1 MGVNRIKN
9 IDEIVNQGNKTVKI
23 NDVVQTTDLQST
35 TDGTNALG
43 WDGSSFTL
51 VSAGATGSGSGGV
64 STVIGS
70 SVTYSKVGN
79 VEYFDFAE
87 PQQIPSKINSATD
100 LQLIGTGVQKMLLVD
115 GTEIDVLV
123 ENRSINGITK
133 NWMLVA
139 GFGNGTNY
147 EKSLTQTLITDLTS
161 LGSAGFSSAEMASFV
176 TAADLVGDGVA
187 SCTFYGNPSNS
198 HASAYL
204 QGPAWN
210 SNWPTWFSAL
220 GIVFTVNLS
229 DAVGVT
235 AKLQPSIGTHTK
247 TVGSDQYHIWN
258 ELAAENL
265 TINNTTGNLFYL
277 IEDGRSNAGIAHT
290 WVA

>member
-1 MGVNRIKN
+1 MANILKN
-9 IDEIVNQGNKTVKI
+9 VDKI
-23 NDVVQTTDLQST
+23 ITSSNTEVDLDNIQAS
-35 TDGTNALG
+35 G
-43 WDGSSFTL
+43 GSS
-51 VSAGATGSGSGGV
+51 VA
-64 STVIGS
+64 TVIGS
-70 SVTYSKVGN
+70 AVKYSKVGN
-79 VEYFDFAE
+79 VEYFDFSE
-87 PQQIPSKINSATD
+87 PQAAPTKISSAAD
-100 LQLIGTGVQKMLLVD
+100 LQLIGVGVQKLVLVD
-115 GTEIDVLV
+115 GSEIDVLV
-123 ENRSINGITK
+123 ENRSINGISK

-147 EKSLTQTLITDLTS
+147 DKSLTQTLITDLAS
-161 LGSAGFSSAEMASFV
+161 LGSAGFNSAEMAAFSP
-176 TAADLVGDGVA
+176 AADLVGDGVA

-204 QGPAWN
+204 EGPAWN

-229 DAVGVT
+229 DAVSVT

-247 TVGSDQYHIWN
+247 TIGNDQHHVWN

-265 TINNTTGNLFYL
+265 TINSTTGNLFYL

>member
-1 MGVNRIKN
+1 MQESG
-9 IDEIVNQGNKTVKI
+9 DI
-23 NDVVQTTDLQST
+23 NYDFNSLTPTAIPTLDTSALAVGST
-35 TDGTNALG
+35 IT
-43 WDGSSFTL
+43 WDGSTWASTGLIIEEITQAYVSPSFAPTKIS
-51 VSAGATGSGSGGV
+51 SAA
-64 STVIGS
+64 
-70 SVTYSKVGN
+70 
-79 VEYFDFAE
+79 
-87 PQQIPSKINSATD
+87 D
-100 LQLIGTGVQKMLLVD
+100 LQGIGVGVQKLVLVD

-123 ENRSINGITK
+123 ENRTLNGISK

-147 EKSLTQTLITDLTS
+147 DKSLTQTLITDSAS
-161 LGSAGFSSAEMASFV
+161 LGSAGFNSAEMAAFSP
-176 TAADLVGDGVA
+176 AADLTGDGIA

-204 QGPAWN
+204 EGPAWN
-210 SNWPTWFSAL
+210 SNWPSWFSAL

-235 AKLQPSIGTHTK
+235 ATIQPSIGTHTK
-247 TVGSDQYHIWN
+247 TLGSDQHHIWN

-265 TINNTTGNLFYL
+265 TIDNTTGNLFHL